1 MKFHPL
7 THILVSIELAA
18 ILLILPAVH
27 GFIACALWLF
37 LSLVMPNRT
46 ATRLTPVFIKLLFVA
61 AFFLFLIH
69 GISLRELSISIHGI
83 MAVPDSFIHIATPV
97 AAIIY
102 LSRNIRLE
110 ELYALLLDLRIP
122 PVIIFILFRTLWLVP
137 RFVERIDEVITAQKL
152 RGMRI
157 EKIPD
162 RFRALIP
169 TLGPIFSSMIEEI
182 SENSL
187 TLTARGF
194 LGPGDKTHVTPL
206 SYSRADIMYA
216 AAASLVFIFIVF

>member
-7 THILVSIELAA
+7 THILVSLELAA
-18 ILLILPAVH
+18 LIIILPA
-27 GFIACALWLF
+27 GYGLLLIGSWLL
-37 LSLVMPNRT
+37 LSLVLPKRT
-46 ATRLTPVFIKLLFVA
+46 DTKLTPVFIKILFVA
-61 AFFLFLIH
+61 AIFLLLIH
-69 GISLRELSISIHGI
+69 GVSWRALSISAGGI
-83 MAVPDSFIHIATPV
+83 MSALNSFTHIAAPV
-97 AAIIY
+97 VFIIF
-102 LSRNIRLE
+102 LSRNVRQE
-110 ELYALLLDLRIP
+110 ELYALLLDLKIP

-157 EKIPD
+157 EKTSD

-169 TLGPIFSSMIEEI
+169 TLGPIFSSMLEEI

-194 LGPGDKTHVTPL
+194 LGSGDKSHVTQLRRSP
-206 SYSRADIMYA
+206 ADVIYLLIVT
-216 AAASLVFIFIVF
+216 LVFIKIVF

>member
-7 THILVSIELAA
+7 THILVSFELAA
-18 ILLILPAVH
+18 LIMILPAVH
-27 GFIACALWLF
+27 GLIALAFWLF
-37 LSLVMPNRT
+37 LSLVLPNRT
-46 ATRLTPVFIKLLFVA
+46 ATRLTPVFIKILFVA

-69 GISLRELSISIHGI
+69 GISLRELSISIHGL
-83 MAVPDSFIHIATPV
+83 MAVPDSFTHIAVPV
-97 AAIIY
+97 VCIIY
-102 LSRNIRLE
+102 LSRNVRPE

-122 PVIIFILFRTLWLVP
+122 PSIIFILFRTLWLVP

-157 EKIPD
+157 EKTSD

-169 TLGPIFSSMIEEI
+169 TLGPIFSSMLEEI

-194 LGPGDKTHVTPL
+194 LGRGDKTHVTPL
-206 SYSRADIMYA
+206 RYGRADLMYLTI
-216 AAASLVFIFIVF
+216 ASLIFILIVF